1 MARTATKTH
10 PARKSLSDFIT
21 ERFDDFSRSQKDV
34 ARYIVDH
41 LDEAAFQTAEEL
53 ARRANTSSSTV
64 VRFSQALGFDGYP
77 ELQQAAIEEYR
88 HKVAEGTPN
97 GNGGSGAAAL
107 FNFDHSEFEA
117 SLGADYSN
125 IEETARS
132 LTREQIEASVSALA
146 TSRRVLIVGVEQMAF
161 FASYLRH
168 LLGLLDVRAEIVASP
183 SQDNIQKLSR
193 MDEDTLLVVLTAG
206 RAHPLILR
214 ALKLARHRRARTM
227 SITDATLSDVAEH
240 SELMLYYSLERPVL
254 HPLERGADGP
264 GPGARPRGLLPRR
277 GRSPRPDPRLQ
288 AEVGRR
294 AQAWPQARGAIRTC
308 SRYRGPGDRT
318 PSRFCWRTSPFLS
331 PQRRGTNKVALPSIR
346 QTRAPF
352 YYGAPWPS
360 ERPSASRPASP
371 RCSRAG

>member
-1 MARTATKTH
+1 
-10 PARKSLSDFIT
+10 
-21 ERFDDFSRSQKDV
+21 
-34 ARYIVDH
+34 
-41 LDEAAFQTAEEL
+41 
-53 ARRANTSSSTV
+53 V

-88 HKVAEGTPN
+88 HKVSEGAPN
-97 GNGGSGAAAL
+97 GNGGGGPAAL

-125 IEETARS
+125 IEETARN

-240 SELMLYYSLERPVL
+240 SELMLYYSSN
-254 HPLERGADGP
+254 GP
-264 GPGARPRGLLPRR
+264 SYIRSNAALMGLV
-277 GRSPRPDPRLQ
+277 Q
-288 AEVGRR
+288 ALAHGVYSRDEAAHRDRIR
-294 AQAWPQARGAIRTC
+294 A
-308 SRYRGPGDRT
+308 
-318 PSRFCWRTSPFLS
+318 FKL
-331 PQRRGTNKVALPSIR
+331 K
-346 QTRAPF
+346 
-352 YYGAPWPS
+352 
-360 ERPSASRPASP
+360 
-371 RCSRAG
+371 